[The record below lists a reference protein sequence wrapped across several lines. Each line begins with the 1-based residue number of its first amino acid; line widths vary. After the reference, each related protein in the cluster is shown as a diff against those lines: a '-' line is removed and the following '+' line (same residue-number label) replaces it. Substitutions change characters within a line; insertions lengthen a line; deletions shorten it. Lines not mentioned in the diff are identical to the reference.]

1 MREAIARRTTLV
13 TPVEQV
19 AERTG
24 LRECGRF
31 LGETPPAGSDS
42 ALADCLDSLTDEARS
57 TAFLIDHAT
66 FDGQAADVVVAPDP
80 AGATL
85 IDAKVLEI
93 WVLDPDC
100 TLRLQMWLRQP

>member
-1 MREAIARRTTLV
+1 MLFRS
-13 TPVEQV
+13 
-19 AERTG
+19 
-24 LRECGRF
+24 
-31 LGETPPAGSDS
+31 SDS